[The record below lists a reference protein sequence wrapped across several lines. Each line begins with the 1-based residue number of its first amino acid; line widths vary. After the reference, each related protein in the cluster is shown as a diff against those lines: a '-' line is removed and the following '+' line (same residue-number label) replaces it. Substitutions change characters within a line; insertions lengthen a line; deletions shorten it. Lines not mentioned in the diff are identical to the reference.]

1 MGPSL
6 PRADFVAE
14 VPPRRTVRPMH
25 GDVLVRARG
34 LVKAYGTGRARRR
47 VLDGADLD
55 VHAGELV
62 AVVGRSG
69 SGKSTLLHL
78 VGALDRAEEGTIEVA
93 GARVDGRPE
102 RELTRL
108 RRRLGFVFQAF
119 HLVPE
124 LSGEENVLLPARLP
138 GAPAHAVAHGRA
150 LIADLGLADVAAR
163 PPSELS
169 GGEQQRLAVARA
181 LVLDPPVLLADE
193 PTGNLD
199 PQAGDAVLRLL
210 RAAADDG
217 RAVIV
222 VTHEAAATAAADRV
236 VRLRDGR
243 LER

>member
-1 MGPSL
+1 M
-6 PRADFVAE
+6 
-14 VPPRRTVRPMH
+14 
-25 GDVLVRARG
+25 
-34 LVKAYGTGRARRR
+34 
-47 VLDGADLD
+47 
-55 VHAGELV
+55 
-62 AVVGRSG
+62 
-69 SGKSTLLHL
+69 
-78 VGALDRAEEGTIEVA
+78 
-93 GARVDGRPE
+93 
-102 RELTRL
+102 
-108 RRRLGFVFQAF
+108 
-119 HLVPE
+119 PE

-181 LVLDPPVLLADE
+181 LVLDPPLVLADE

-222 VTHEAAATAAADRV
+222 VTHDEAATAAADRV